1 MADINSSLQIFAVI
15 SLVGI
20 FVSFIIRVSIQ
31 ALILRIFTKKYQ
43 LPQNYGKA
51 WLTILIP
58 SLVVSLLAI
67 PLVLFGVPDFVLA
80 IIWILFFP
88 ILIFSMKWI
97 YKTDM
102 KVSSSISIKYFLV
115 ILVLVIIASG
125 LMTVLG
131 GVSNPTKSDVPQST
145 CSMDCE
151 FAVRTDM
158 GVSFNSLTVKG
169 YNIPSGK
176 FQEKANYIISQ
187 QTFTDLNNM
196 ERGVNNKIVGKL
208 NANNCN
214 YMEFTKDT
222 GGTEGESCK
231 GSSKSFFTN
240 FKNILIS

>member
-1 MADINSSLQIFAVI
+1 
-15 SLVGI
+15 
-20 FVSFIIRVSIQ
+20 
-31 ALILRIFTKKYQ
+31 
-43 LPQNYGKA
+43 
-51 WLTILIP
+51 
-58 SLVVSLLAI
+58 
-67 PLVLFGVPDFVLA
+67 LVLFGVPDFVLA

-88 ILIFSMKWI
+88 ILIFSVKWI

-131 GVSNPTKSDVPQST
+131 GVSNPIKSEVPQST

-187 QTFTDLNNM
+187 QTFSDLNNM
-196 ERGVNNKIVGKL
+196 ERGVNNKIIGKL
-208 NANNCN
+208 NAKNCN
-214 YMEFTKDT
+214 YMEFVKDT
-222 GGTEGESCK
+222 GGTEGGTCE
-231 GSSKSFFTN
+231 GSSKSFFSN